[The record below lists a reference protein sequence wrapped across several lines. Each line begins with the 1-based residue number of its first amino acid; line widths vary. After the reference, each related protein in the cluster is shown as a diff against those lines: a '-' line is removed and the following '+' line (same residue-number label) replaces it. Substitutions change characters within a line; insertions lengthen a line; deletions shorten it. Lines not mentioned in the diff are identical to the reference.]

1 MGPAGLLPEQ
11 PRPFPFRKTTRSR
24 ISGWAQ
30 KALGD
35 RKLSNKKLGATT
47 RLLALYTA
55 AHTRPDGHLG
65 PAGDDGL
72 DLDRTAAFRTLS
84 PGQVAEH
91 AALLIAADW
100 LSEAD
105 TTAHRLH
112 GRLAER
118 AWPLGAPL

>member
-1 MGPAGLLPEQ
+1 MAARRTG
-11 PRPFPFRKTTRSR
+11 
-24 ISGWAQ
+24 AQ
-30 KALGD
+30 ALGD
-35 RKLSNKKLGATT
+35 RKLRKKKLGATT
-47 RLLALYTA
+47 RLLALYTV

-72 DLDRTAAFRTLS
+72 DLDRTAAFCSLP
-84 PGQVAEH
+84 PGQVPEH

-100 LSEAD
+100 LSAAD

-118 AWPLGAPL
+118 VRPLGALL